1 VSRTAPGPAGPPDD
15 GADLHLDLD
24 LDLDLPPAPEPS
36 RPPRRRRGR
45 RTRVLAVL
53 AGVLVVAVLV
63 TAGVAR
69 QHQQVAAAAAER
81 TAAARAA
88 ADARIREEAEDRD
101 ETRRQAELAARAAL
115 PEDLGFDQRLF
126 EEALAGAAPRLGPLA
141 WSRAVTSTVRDP
153 SQRTGDGFPRLVDA
167 SRSAG
172 RPDEQLGQ
180 AGQAVAPPVQVGA
193 PAGAA
198 TWGPVDGEPA
208 TRVAWRLTTPL
219 RAPTGADLD
228 PCTAAS
234 AVPVPDGS
242 DGQPVPSCSLRTA
255 TSPSGEQQVVAVR
268 SWQRVVAGRPWG
280 PQAQVQTFHL
290 AVLVV
295 EDRWTFSVAATAVG
309 PPGSAAALPPLGLDQ
324 AALAVRWAADA
335 ARGRPTPAPLTGTPL
350 PGFSG

>member
-1 VSRTAPGPAGPPDD
+1 VSRTGTGPTGLPDD
-15 GADLHLDLD
+15 GTDLD
-24 LDLDLPPAPEPS
+24 LDLDLPPAPLQPGP
-36 RPPRRRRGR
+36 PPRRGGR
-45 RTRVLAVL
+45 RPRPLVVLAAVL
-53 AGVLVVAVLV
+53 AVAVLV
-63 TAGVAR
+63 AGGVVR
-69 QHQQVAAAAAER
+69 QQQQVAAATAER
-81 TAAARAA
+81 TAAAEAA
-88 ADARIREEAEDRD
+88 AATRVRAEAADRD

-141 WSRAVTSTVRDP
+141 WSRAVTTTVRDP
-153 SQRTGDGFPRLVDA
+153 AKLTGDGYPGLVDA

-172 RPDEQLGQ
+172 PADDLADRGEV
-180 AGQAVAPPVQVGA
+180 AGPPPVAVEA

-198 TWGPVDGEPA
+198 TWGPVDEQPS
-208 TRVAWRLTTPL
+208 TRVAWRLTTPV
-219 RAPTGADLD
+219 RAPTGADVE
-228 PCTAAS
+228 PCTAAT

-242 DGQPVPSCSLRTA
+242 DGQPAPVCSLRSA

-268 SWQRVVAGRPWG
+268 SWQRVVAGSAWG
-280 PQAQVQTFHL
+280 PEVQVQTWHL